1 MSIKL
6 EITQMLKDGKGDVK
20 ISDIASLHHW
30 TKTALDEPCDKL
42 EVKFKAMA
50 GVKGGMRYS
59 IKSRDYDGILK
70 EVMDRTKE
78 YFMECAYQSNKNLQN
93 GYR

>member
-1 MSIKL
+1 MSIKSD
-6 EITQMLKDGKGDVK
+6 ITKMLNDGEGAVK

-30 TKTALDEPCDKL
+30 TKTALGEPCDEL

-50 GVKGGMRYS
+50 GIKGGTRYP